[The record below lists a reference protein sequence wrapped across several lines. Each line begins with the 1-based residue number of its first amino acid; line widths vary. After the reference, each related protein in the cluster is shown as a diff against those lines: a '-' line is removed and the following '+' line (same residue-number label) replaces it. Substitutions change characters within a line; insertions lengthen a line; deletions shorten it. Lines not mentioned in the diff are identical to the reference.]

1 MEDISKSFDMIINC
15 NSFLKPSNLR
25 ILHLIIYIW
34 SFCKNKN
41 TYSNTADKVYT
52 MCQVK
57 SWIMC
62 TSQHSQFI
70 QVAVSSIR
78 SIKEDYHL
86 AFQVWM
92 TCLKFPFSAKQQLLD
107 KNQEV
112 AKNVITVPNSVQNYC
127 KTSQEPAAVLC
138 LMTVTKNG

>member
-1 MEDISKSFDMIINC
+1 
-15 NSFLKPSNLR
+15 
-25 ILHLIIYIW
+25 
-34 SFCKNKN
+34 
-41 TYSNTADKVYT
+41 

-86 AFQVWM
+86 AFQVWIK
-92 TCLKFPFSAKQQLLD
+92 CLKFLFSAKQQLLD

-112 AKNVITVPNSVQNYC
+112 SKNVITVPNSVQNYC
-127 KTSQEPAAVLC
+127 KTSQEPAAVLWQC
-138 LMTVTKNG
+138 QKTVNDISQLGLSLCTTWWDVLIRRWPWEEHIYILFQYLYKIEGWYGI

>member
-1 MEDISKSFDMIINC
+1 
-15 NSFLKPSNLR
+15 
-25 ILHLIIYIW
+25 
-34 SFCKNKN
+34 
-41 TYSNTADKVYT
+41 
-52 MCQVK
+52 
-57 SWIMC
+57 
-62 TSQHSQFI
+62 
-70 QVAVSSIR
+70 
-78 SIKEDYHL
+78 
-86 AFQVWM
+86 M